1 VARLDGGWHTRGVRR
16 FHLFFAAAVGL
27 DLTAVALILLAFA
40 DHAGTSIPPQD
51 ATPAVAAAHAAA
63 VEQTSA
69 QLLQAVIASAVLGF
83 VATLFIVLG
92 TRARRR
98 EREAAADSVG
108 TVLQRQ

>member
-1 VARLDGGWHTRGVRR
+1 MRR
-16 FHLFFAAAVGL
+16 IHLFFAAAVAL
-27 DLTAVALILLAFA
+27 DLTAVVLILIAFA
-40 DHAGTSIPPQD
+40 DYAGTSIPPQD
-51 ATPAVAAAHAAA
+51 PTPAVAAAQAAA

-69 QLLQAVIASAVLGF
+69 RLLQAVVASAVLGA

-98 EREAAADSVG
+98 ERAAAAESVG